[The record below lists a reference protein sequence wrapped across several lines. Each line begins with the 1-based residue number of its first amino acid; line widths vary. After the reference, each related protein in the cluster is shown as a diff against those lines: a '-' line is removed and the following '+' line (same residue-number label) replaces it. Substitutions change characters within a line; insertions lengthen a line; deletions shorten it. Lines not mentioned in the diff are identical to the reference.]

1 MKQIEIAERADLLSD
16 LYATCRAV
24 HASGSIAVLHI
35 AADYVLLAIGT
46 DKRPEIAVQ
55 FEIGSAK
62 TAQESFK
69 HNPPTPGEVENAIV
83 AVEDEVMQAAKMIP
97 VATHL
102 VTCDGGIDEI
112 FRQLDPYQQKTDHRL
127 YRHDLE
133 AVFGRYAAIVS
144 GRPASADT
152 LPQTPSF
159 AATLLILREVMFHL
173 NFAEIEIIST
183 SPAC

>member
-1 MKQIEIAERADLLSD
+1 MRQIEIAERENLLLD

-35 AADYVLLAIGT
+35 AAGYVLLATGT
-46 DKRPEIAVQ
+46 TNRPDTTVQ
-55 FEIGSAK
+55 FEIGSEK
-62 TAQESFK
+62 TAQECFK

-97 VATHL
+97 AVTRL
-102 VTCDGGIDEI
+102 VTCDAGIDEI
-112 FRQLDPYQQKTDHRL
+112 VRQLDPYQQRADHLL
-127 YRHDLE
+127 YRNDLE

-144 GRPASADT
+144 GRPASTDT
-152 LPQTPSF
+152 LPQTPLF

-183 SPAC
+183 LPDC